1 MIRPQ
6 AMNVSKKNKLTTI
19 IRPCFKWKVY
29 FFFQAIR
36 YLLEENEH
44 FVKPVLF
51 LEKNFNGNREVF
63 FKVFQ
68 KVQNCQ
74 NFIKFSMIPF
84 HRFFLDFLLKE

>member
-36 YLLEENEH
+36 YLLEESGH

-51 LEKNFNGNREVF
+51 LEKKNSMEIGRFSL
-63 FKVFQ
+63 
-68 KVQNCQ
+68 
-74 NFIKFSMIPF
+74 KFSKKLSKSKVAYSD
-84 HRFFLDFLLKE
+84 FFL